1 MAYKIYDTTMT
12 DRVKRLKERTYGGK
26 PRLESDRAVL
36 ITEAYQASEDQ
47 PIDMR
52 RALAFQHIL
61 EHLPIDIRED
71 ELIVGCNTK
80 EPRSSQVFPEFSYAW
95 IEQELDTME
104 HRSADPFYVSP
115 EDKEALR
122 RIFPYWKGKT
132 VSELALSYMSEDTK
146 KAMAHNVFTPGNYL
160 YNGIGHVCVDYG
172 KVLRCGMLGL
182 IDEIE
187 KTLAGLKETDPDY
200 NTRMIFLQAAKLS
213 LQAAIAYAQR
223 YAKLAREMAGIC
235 RDATRRAELEQI
247 ARNCTRVPA
256 HPASSFYEALQSF
269 WFVQL
274 LIQTESNGHSI
285 SPGRFDQYMYPYL
298 KKDLEAG
305 VLTPDA
311 AQELVDCVWVKLNE
325 VSKCRDEFSAAGFA
339 GYGLFQNLCV
349 GGQTRDGRDATN
361 DMSFMC
367 LQASY
372 HTRLPQPSLSVRVW
386 NGTPQD
392 LLRKCVEVTQ
402 TGIGLPA
409 YYNDEVIIPALINRG
424 LTIYDARE
432 YNLIGCVEPQK
443 GGKTDGWHDAA
454 FYNMCRPMEF
464 VFTSG
469 MDEGEQVGP
478 KTMPIASMKT
488 FGDFKEAYKEQLE
501 YFIDRMVNADNA
513 IDYAHMQRG
522 SMPFL
527 STMIEDCIGRGKSAQ
542 QGGAVYNFTGP
553 QGFGVANIG
562 DGMLAVKKLVF
573 DQHAFTLTELKA
585 AMDANFGRED
595 SAPDG
600 QNAQVT
606 SIVKTIVD
614 RLIAQGKKVTDDQI
628 KTILKGVM
636 ANETMYANLYGAGS
650 GMESSRAAQIRKQIM
665 GCPKFGNDLDEPDE
679 MAREVA
685 YMYTGYVEKFTN
697 PRGGRYQAGLYPVS
711 ANVPLGTQTMATPDG
726 RYAHAP
732 IADGCSPVSGC
743 DVLGPTAAAN
753 SVAKLDHAIA
763 SNGTLFNQ
771 KFHPSA
777 LSGES
782 GLVAFTNLIRS
793 YFDNKGSHVQFN
805 VVDRQ
810 TLLDAQKHPENYKT
824 LVVRVAGYSALFTSL
839 SKSLQDDIINRTEQ
853 ALKI

>member
-1 MAYKIYDTTMT
+1 MAFKIYETEMT
-12 DRVKRLKERTYGGK
+12 ERVKKLMDATYGGK
-26 PRLESDRAVL
+26 PTLESDRAVL
-36 ITEAYQASEDQ
+36 ITESYKQTENL
-47 PIDMR
+47 PIEMR
-52 RALAFQHIL
+52 RALALKHIL
-61 EHLPIDIRED
+61 ENLPIAIRD
-71 ELIVGCNTK
+71 NELIVGCNTK
-80 EPRSSQVFPEFSYAW
+80 APRSSQVFPEFSFEW

-104 HRSADPFYVSP
+104 HRAADPFVVSE
-115 EDKEALR
+115 EDKKILR
-122 RIFPYWKGKT
+122 SVFPYWKGRT
-132 VSELALSYMSEDTK
+132 VSDLALSYMTDETK
-146 KAMAHNVFTPGNYL
+146 KAMKHNVFTPGNYL
-160 YNGIGHVCVDYG
+160 YNGIGHVCVNYA
-172 KVLRCGMLGL
+172 KVLNEGMTG
-182 IDEIE
+182 IIREIE
-187 KTLAGLKETDPDY
+187 SADAKLNPSDPDY
-200 NTRMIFLQAAKLS
+200 NPRKVFLDAAKIS
-213 LQAAIAYAQR
+213 LEAAIGFAQR
-223 YAKLAREMAGIC
+223 YAKLAESMAKGC
-235 RDATRRAELEQI
+235 SDPVRRKELEKI
-247 ARNCTRVPA
+247 AENCRKVPA
-256 HPASSFYEALQSF
+256 QPAENFYEALQSF

-274 LIQTESNGHSI
+274 IIQTESNGHSI
-285 SPGRFDQYMYPYL
+285 SPGRFDQYMYPFL

-305 VLTPDA
+305 KLTPQD

-367 LQASY
+367 LEASY
-372 HTRLPQPSLSVRVW
+372 HTRLPQPSLSVRIW
-386 NGTPQD
+386 NGTPQA
-392 LLRKCVEVTQ
+392 LLRKCVEVTR

-469 MDEGEQVGP
+469 VDEGEQVGP
-478 KTMPIASMKT
+478 RTAPITSMKS
-488 FGDFKEAYKEQLE
+488 FDEFKEAYRQQLE
-501 YFIDRMVNADNA
+501 YFIDLMVNADNA

-522 SMPFL
+522 SLPFL

-542 QGGAVYNFTGP
+542 CGGAVYNFTGP

-562 DGMLAVKKLVF
+562 DGMLAVRKLVF
-573 DQHAFTLTELKA
+573 EKHAFTLSDLKD
-585 AMDANFGRED
+585 AMDANFGKPVEAAKGTD
-595 SAPDG
+595 P
-600 QNAQVT
+600 QVQ
-606 SIVKTIVD
+606 SIVCTIVD
-614 RLIAQGKKVTDDQI
+614 QLTAQGKIVTDDQI
-628 KTILKGVM
+628 KAIAQRVM
-636 ANETMYANLYGAGS
+636 ANPDASAYRFAGPS
-650 GMESSRAAQIRKQIM
+650 MKSDRAAQIRKQIM
-665 GCPKFGNDLDEPDE
+665 ECPKFGNDNDEADE

-685 YMYTGYVEKFTN
+685 YMYTGYVEKFRN

-711 ANVPLGTQTMATPDG
+711 ANVPLGAQSMATPDG
-726 RYAHAP
+726 RYARTP

-782 GLVAFTNLIRS
+782 GLTAFSNLIRS

-805 VVDRQ
+805 VVDRD
-810 TLLDAQKHPENYKT
+810 TLLDAQKHPENYRT

-839 SKSLQDDIINRTEQ
+839 SRSLQDDIINRTEQ
-853 ALKI
+853 CLKF